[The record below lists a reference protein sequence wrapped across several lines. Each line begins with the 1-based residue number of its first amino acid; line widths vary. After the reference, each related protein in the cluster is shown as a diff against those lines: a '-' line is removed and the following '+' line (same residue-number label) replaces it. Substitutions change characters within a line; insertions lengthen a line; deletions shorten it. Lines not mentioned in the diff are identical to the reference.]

1 MENKTSQAQLAASR
15 KYQKD
20 HTKTM
25 SLQFNI
31 DFDADIL
38 EKLNQVANKQ
48 GYIKNLIRQDLLNSK
63 DQQYSIILFNSTKG
77 L

>member
-15 KYQKD
+15 KYQKE

-48 GYIKNLIRQDLLNSK
+48 GYIKNLIRQDILNANG
-63 DQQYSIILFNSTKG
+63 QQ
-77 L
+77 